1 MKNILIVSSSFR
13 KNGNSEMLVKEFE
26 RGVKEAGNAV
36 EVVSLRD
43 LNIGFCRGCLACQK
57 SGECV
62 IRDDAEALAE
72 KMKNANA
79 LVFATPVY
87 YYSVSGQLKT
97 MLDRMNPIYGS
108 DYKFTD
114 VYLLAT
120 AAEDEKSAVEGT
132 VTAVQGWIDCFE
144 RANLKAVVF
153 AGGVNGV
160 GDIAGHKKLAMAY
173 ETGKRV

>member
-26 RGVKEAGNAV
+26 KGAKEAGNAV

-57 SGECV
+57 SGKCV
-62 IRDDAEALAE
+62 IRDDAQALAE

-120 AAEDEKSAVEGT
+120 AAEDEESAVEGT

>member
-1 MKNILIVSSSFR
+1 MKKILIVSSSFR

-26 RGVKEAGNAV
+26 KGAKEAGSAV

-57 SGECV
+57 SGKCV

-120 AAEDEKSAVEGT
+120 AAEDEESAVEGT
-132 VTAVQGWIDCFE
+132 VTAVQGWIDCFD